1 MYLHL
6 APDEKFIDQ
15 AWAAF
20 ERAAPGRN
28 TFVVL
33 GNGPLRH
40 VRAFAPDR
48 AELSQLLTRKR
59 LASLAG
65 YDAVFLHSLDPV
77 ARSVVFRAPPE
88 TNFAWIGW
96 GYDYY
101 HLLAPR
107 QALLLPLTAGLES
120 TRPAT
125 APRRSESRYAGSV
138 FERMRGMPARIAF
151 HRERRRLQPGGR
163 LEWAM
168 LDRIAHFAPVLP
180 GEYRRMV
187 ARHPGFRPA
196 FASWNYRID
205 LDTAAL
211 LAGPDRRS
219 PHILVGN
226 SATPESNHADAFAW
240 ILDSGLQGDVLC
252 PLSYGDPGYRDA
264 VAALGSQLLGARFR
278 PIFDFLDE
286 DAYARLVASCSH
298 MVMAHIRQ
306 QGLGNI
312 LLALQ
317 AGVRIVLRTD
327 NPVHPFLAGLGIGV
341 ATFDGFSAADRDPP
355 GDVEVSGHR
364 ERVRAFFGEENHHR
378 RTLAFLDQCGRGATG
393 AAARSGNAG
402 VAQAGGR

>member
-28 TFVVL
+28 TFVVH

-40 VRAFAPDR
+40 VRAFVPER
-48 AELSQLLTRKR
+48 ADWQQLLARGR
-59 LASLAG
+59 LDSLAG
-65 YDAVFLHSLDPV
+65 YDTVFLHSLDPV
-77 ARSVVFRAPPE
+77 ARSVVFRALPE
-88 TNFAWIGW
+88 TNFTWIGW

-107 QALLLPLTAGLES
+107 QALLLPLTARLES

-125 APRRSESRYAGSV
+125 APSRPESRDASSFFGRV
-138 FERMRGMPARIAF
+138 RGIPGRIAL

-180 GEYRRMV
+180 GEYHRM
-187 ARHPGFRPA
+187 AERHPGFRPA

-205 LDTAAL
+205 LDTPAL
-211 LAGPDRRS
+211 RARPDRRF
-219 PHILVGN
+219 PRILVGN
-226 SATPESNHADAFAW
+226 NATPESNHADAFAW
-240 ILDSGLQGDVLC
+240 ILDSGLQGEVVC

-264 VAALGSQLLGARFR
+264 VVALGSRQLGARFR
-278 PIFDFLDE
+278 PVLDFLDE
-286 DAYARLVASCSH
+286 GAYARLVASCSH

-306 QGLGNI
+306 QALGNI
-312 LLALQ
+312 LLGLQ
-317 AGVRIVLRTD
+317 AGTRIVLHAD
-327 NPVHPFLAGLGIGV
+327 NPIHSFLAELGIGV
-341 ATFDGFSAADRDPP
+341 ATLDGFSAADREPP
-355 GDVEVSGHR
+355 GAVEVGEHR
-364 ERVRAFFGEENHHR
+364 ERVLAFFGAENHHR
-378 RTLAFLDQCGRGATG
+378 RTLAFLDQCGRGATS
-393 AAARSGNAG
+393 AAVGPGNAG